1 MNFNLS
7 SGKSE
12 YLHFDEIFLSKLC
25 NVWDNPDELS
35 REKWIMVSKMTY
47 AIWWIFTEIV
57 ESNVR

>member
-25 NVWDNPDELS
+25 NVWDNTDELS